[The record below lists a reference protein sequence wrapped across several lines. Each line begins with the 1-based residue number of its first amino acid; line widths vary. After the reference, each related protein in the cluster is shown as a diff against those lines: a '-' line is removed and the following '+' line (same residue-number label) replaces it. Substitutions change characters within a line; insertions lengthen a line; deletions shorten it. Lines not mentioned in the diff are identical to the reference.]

1 MQLGWYYR
9 EGQGVE
15 LIGIQMDSGVGV
27 FWGFFRHQSHK
38 GVGVF
43 PGAADSLISI

>member
-15 LIGIQMDSGVGV
+15 LIGIQMDSGIGGFWV
-27 FWGFFRHQSHK
+27 FLGIRVKRGLGCFQEQLT
-38 GVGVF
+38 
-43 PGAADSLISI
+43 P